1 MTLIVLLNC
10 SDAADIICGKLSL
23 VQQEIYNIQSNNYVH
38 ETKFDYFL
46 LRAYIQN
53 KVNPSSSPE
62 LDLIKFRNELAIMI
76 KFFKNR
82 LIRGVPLHK
91 NKNYKQRKLNG
102 DKYFSLL
109 LTEYG
114 NVDSLINEIKL
125 RFKKEW
131 DSTIKNELTQEN
143 NKYY

>member
-1 MTLIVLLNC
+1 M
-10 SDAADIICGKLSL
+10 KLA
-23 VQQEIYNIQSNNYVH
+23 
-38 ETKFDYFL
+38 T
-46 LRAYIQN
+46 
-53 KVNPSSSPE
+53 
-62 LDLIKFRNELAIMI
+62 MI

-143 NKYY
+143 NKYYLNAITEYRELVEKQFKINFEKNGGIKGLNISS